1 MKFLHTSAA
10 EGAMGDPDDGVLDED
25 AAGLLDVSDVGP
37 LALVGVGF
45 GTDVDDVALQLTT
58 ATPNKTAVITRNESE
73 ILPARIGAI

>member
-10 EGAMGDPDDGVLDED
+10 EGAMGDPDDGVDED

-45 GTDVDDVALQLTT
+45 GTGVDDVALQLTT
-58 ATPNKTAVITRNESE
+58 ATPNKTAVITRDESASM
-73 ILPARIGAI
+73 PARIGAI

>member
-10 EGAMGDPDDGVLDED
+10 EGAMGDPDDGVDED

-45 GTDVDDVALQLTT
+45 GTGVDDVALQLTT
-58 ATPNKTAVITRNESE
+58 ATPNKTAVITRDESASV
-73 ILPARIGAI
+73 PARIGAI